1 MRKSSSKNSNLN
13 PSSLNCNST
22 MSHHAM
28 SHHAMLFAPTLI
40 RNARSFLSMLALLLC
55 LLLAQAAIAR
65 GQPYLYRADD
75 VRGTQLFSDL
85 SFLLGMEVRD
95 EGSGVAQRKIV
106 GEFRG
111 ETRKAF
117 LDTLALAARFAWA
130 THKNTLILSSR
141 TSLQTRTYR
150 FASKKEANNFWARLQ
165 RERIAASPLI
175 VTSMKTTP
183 QTIPPQDE
191 RGEKT
196 TKQTRGQEK
205 LQRREKEAEVIYD
218 IQAIAAFHESA
229 QTLYAE
235 LAGLDNNRVLSPAN
249 SSVYPIAGERFALMI
264 FRLQYAWAADTPVG
278 DGTSGK
284 ILPGVANFM
293 EKIVAARYGASAP
306 RSVAPKTQGD
316 LEHLVLGG
324 LQKIKELGILQSPSA
339 TPSGA
344 PSASPSFAASGQP
357 MSIGNKAG
365 NSASPLI
372 FADPRQNA
380 VIIYDDRS
388 RYDDYRRLVAELDA
402 RTRLVKIEAA
412 IVDISKNRVSDLGI
426 QWQGSSQGTQA
437 SFGSLAQ
444 GAAAGALSVASP
456 GWSLSNNAIVSNVNG
471 LIARI
476 NILESQGK
484 GRVVS
489 RPSILTLDNI
499 EASITST
506 EKFFVKVEAF
516 QDSSLYPVE
525 VGTTLRVTPHIIREG
540 SKTRIK
546 LLVVIEDGSIDQSSS
561 AAVGGLPRII
571 TNTLTTQAEILETQA
586 LVVGGH
592 IRSEVET
599 RWQRVPILGYIPI
612 LGLPF
617 KHKTKQRREFVRLYI
632 IRPRLTLPADDLAE
646 AEALAEGD
654 DIFAYPKML
663 QKERE
668 KAERLARKRKRKA
681 EKQEKKARA
690 KAEKKR
696 QKLEKQEQN
705 KEL

>member
-22 MSHHAM
+22 MSHHTM
-28 SHHAMLFAPTLI
+28 PFAPTLI
-40 RNARSFLSMLALLLC
+40 RNARSFLSMPVLLSALLLC
-55 LLLAQAAIAR
+55 LLLAQAPIAR

-95 EGSGVAQRKIV
+95 EGSGVAQRKII

-150 FASKKEANNFWARLQ
+150 FASKEEANNFWARLQ

-175 VTSMKTTP
+175 VTSLKTTP

-196 TKQTRGQEK
+196 AKQTRGQEK
-205 LQRREKEAEVIYD
+205 LQRREKGAEVIYD

-278 DGTSGK
+278 NGASGK

-306 RSVAPKTQGD
+306 RSVAPKAQGD
-316 LEHLVLGG
+316 LEHLVSGG
-324 LQKIKELGILQSPSA
+324 LQKIKELGILQAPSA
-339 TPSGA
+339 TPSA
-344 PSASPSFAASGQP
+344 APSFAASGQP

-412 IVDISKNRVSDLGI
+412 IVDISKNRVSELGI

-444 GAAAGALSVASP
+444 GAASGALAVATQ
-456 GWSLSNNAIVSNVNG
+456 GWSLSTNAIVSNVNG

-484 GRVVS
+484 VRVVS

-499 EASITST
+499 EASITTT

-540 SKTRIK
+540 TKTRIK

-646 AEALAEGD
+646 AEALAEDD

-681 EKQEKKARA
+681 EKQEEKARA

-696 QKLEKQEQN
+696 KKLEKQEQQ
-705 KEL
+705 